1 MRYQVVEANEKVRT
15 KEKERESERK
25 NEYNIEYKIEYDI
38 EYENE
43 IDEPQLMIFITGA
56 GIGPYMWT
64 HQIDYFESYKKIIF
78 NLPGHGDNSDVDF
91 TTIEAVAS
99 ELRQIIL
106 KESFDGKAI
115 IIGHSIGAQI
125 LMWMMKNMR
134 DVINKGVVV
143 SGLNKPMKGVSW
155 MIKPAIYCSMPL
167 IKMKRFA
174 KLQSKELSLPDSM
187 FEQYYKDSLL
197 LSPVTLTNI
206 LKENMSFEFVGSSEA
221 EGIVIVGDAE
231 KIIMKQSA
239 NNTAKVLGNK
249 GYYNVNNAAH
259 GIPYE
264 KPEMLNQLITLFL
277 EGKLESETVDGVA
290 FVSVE

>member
-1 MRYQVVEANEKVRT
+1 MRYQVVEAKEKGNEK
-15 KEKERESERK
+15 
-25 NEYNIEYKIEYDI
+25 
-38 EYENE
+38 E
-43 IDEPQLMIFITGA
+43 IDEPRLMVFITGA

-64 HQIDYFESYKKIIF
+64 HQIDYFEGYKKIIF

-91 TTIEAVAS
+91 TTIEAVSS

-106 KESFDGKAI
+106 KESFDGKSI

-125 LMWMMKNMR
+125 LMWMMQNMR
-134 DVINKGVVV
+134 DVVYKGIII

-155 MIKPAIYCSMPL
+155 MIKPAVYCSMPL
-167 IKMKRFA
+167 IKFKRFA
-174 KLQSKELSLPDSM
+174 KLQSKELSLPESM
-187 FEQYYKDSLL
+187 FELYYKDSLL

-206 LKENMSFEFVGSSEA
+206 LKENMTFAFSGSCGV

-231 KIIMKQSA
+231 KNIMKQSA
-239 NNTAKVLGNK
+239 RITTKVLGNK
-249 GYYNVNNAAH
+249 GYCNVENAAH

-264 KPEMLNQLITLFL
+264 KPEVLNHLITLFL
-277 EGKLESETVDGVA
+277 EGGREVETVEGVK